1 MCVRKKKM
9 VSKQEVLRQ
18 MMELASH
25 PVNDALRLAF
35 LSGEPGEEIGALDLV
50 GLSEF
55 KRNATGTVEIKFT
68 DRLAVL
74 QCLMDRLEEDEPS
87 GALAFLQALDA
98 PDAPDDPA
106 VSRR

>member
-1 MCVRKKKM
+1 MRKKKL

-25 PVNDALRLAF
+25 PVNDAVRLAF
-35 LSGEPGEEIGALDLV
+35 LAGEPGEEIGALDLV

-55 KRNATGTVEIKFT
+55 KRNANGTVEIKFT
-68 DRLAVL
+68 DRLAVF
-74 QCLMDRLEEDEPS
+74 QSLMDRLEEDEAS
-87 GALAFLQALDA
+87 GAVAFLQALEA
-98 PDAPDDPA
+98 PDEPDDPA

>member
-1 MCVRKKKM
+1 VRKKKV

-25 PVNDALRLAF
+25 PVNDAVRLAF
-35 LSGEPGEEIGALDLV
+35 LTGEPGEEIGSLDLV

-55 KRNATGTVEIKFT
+55 KRNANGTVEIKFT

-74 QCLMDRLEEDEPS
+74 QSLMDRLDEDEAS
-87 GALAFLQALDA
+87 GAVAFLQALEA
-98 PDAPDDPA
+98 PDAEDDPA